1 MLLVFEWM
9 NECLTTPQLLVFDS
23 TTIVKDFVNKIMLN
37 YIVKGYLV
45 GAVLI
50 LFNWMKDIFGLQST
64 GKYCKWF

>member
-1 MLLVFEWM
+1 M

-50 LFNWMKDIFGLQST
+50 LFN
-64 GKYCKWF
+64 